1 MIQIIGMNYLI
12 QIIEMN
18 LIQIIEMNYLIQIIG
33 MNYLH
38 FIIQINF
45 RSTFDPFTVA
55 R

>member
-18 LIQIIEMNYLIQIIG
+18 LIQIEMNYLIQIIG